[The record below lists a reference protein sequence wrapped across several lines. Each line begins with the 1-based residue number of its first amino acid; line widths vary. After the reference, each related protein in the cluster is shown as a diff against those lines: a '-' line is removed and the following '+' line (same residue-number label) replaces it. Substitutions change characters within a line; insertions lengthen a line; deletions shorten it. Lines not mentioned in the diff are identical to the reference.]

1 MLCFVVGHLCSKYG
15 VFEGIGVDVKEDF
28 VEIGD
33 RELPDDDS
41 VQSGSKFCVI
51 FNELATEQQ

>member
-1 MLCFVVGHLCSKYG
+1 MEFL
-15 VFEGIGVDVKEDF
+15 EGIGVDVKEDF